1 MIGNRKS
8 EAGDAG
14 DRVSAEL
21 RAARADELVA
31 IDALIMAE
39 HLPAFRTG
47 EFLETFWVLDG
58 GDRLLGCV
66 GLEVYGEAALLRSV
80 VTGPELRGQGYG
92 NVLVF
97 RAIEEEA
104 RLGVKRVYLF
114 TMDKAPFFSRHGFE
128 SCTIDDFEPAARQC
142 SQYSIL
148 VDHPEVATV
157 LTSMWRDV

>member
-1 MIGNRKS
+1 MENRKS
-8 EAGDAG
+8 GAGNAG
-14 DRVSAEL
+14 DRVSAKL
-21 RAARADELVA
+21 RGARAEDLAA

-39 HLPAFRTG
+39 HLPAFKTG
-47 EFLETFWVLDG
+47 EFLETFWVLDS

-97 RAIEEEA
+97 RAMEEA
-104 RLGVKRVYLF
+104 ERLGVKRVYLF
-114 TMDKAPFFSRHGFE
+114 TMDKAPFFARHGFE
-128 SCTIDDFEPAARQC
+128 ICTMDDFEPAARQC
-142 SQYSIL
+142 TQYSIL

-157 LTSMWRDV
+157 LTAMRREV